1 MCAFCVLEPF
11 RHSRGC
17 LFSLLGLGMSTEEVC
32 CIVMWVVL
40 RSVQQWCHCF
50 PKGSVLGLK
59 EGTLGGGAADLQRH
73 REELCWES

>member
-1 MCAFCVLEPF
+1 
-11 RHSRGC
+11 
-17 LFSLLGLGMSTEEVC
+17 MSTEEVC

-59 EGTLGGGAADLQRH
+59 EGTLGGGAAALQRH